1 MAMNGHSLLLC
12 RNSQRVLLSSSTEE
26 SSRLADLGMT
36 NTRYAVSLLRSIIFD
51 LDGVLADSE
60 PGWNQIDA
68 KLLADYGVKYRG
80 EYHQN
85 VVGVSYRLAVEF
97 YKKAFGLSVP
107 TEEMMRRRGEIATEF
122 FADRVGLFPHVKK
135 VLEELRQMKLHL
147 AVATSS
153 VSASARPF
161 LDRHQLTGFFEVIV
175 TGEEV
180 ERGKPAP
187 DIYLGAADKLGI
199 PADACLVVED
209 ALPGVAAAKAA
220 NMRVAAIPDT
230 RFVDLRDY
238 EKEVGY
244 VLGSLKELPAL
255 VRKLAVAK

>member
-1 MAMNGHSLLLC
+1 M
-12 RNSQRVLLSSSTEE
+12 LS
-26 SSRLADLGMT
+26 A
-36 NTRYAVSLLRSIIFD
+36 IIFD

-60 PGWNQIDA
+60 PWWNQIDA
-68 KLLADYGVKYRG
+68 KLLAEYGATYRG
-80 EYHQN
+80 EYHRN

-122 FADRVGLFPHVKK
+122 FADRVGLFPGVKE

-153 VSASARPF
+153 VGASARPF
-161 LDRHQLTGFFEVIV
+161 LDRHQLTGFFQVIV
-175 TGEEV
+175 TGEQV
-180 ERGKPAP
+180 EHGKPAP
-187 DIYLGAADKLGI
+187 DIYLCAAQYLGI

-220 NMRVAAIPDT
+220 KMRVAAIPDI
-230 RFVDLRDY
+230 RFVDPREY
-238 EKEVGY
+238 EKRADF
-244 VLGSLKELPAL
+244 VLTSLQELSTL
-255 VRKLAVAK
+255 VQKLLVAK

>member
-1 MAMNGHSLLLC
+1 M
-12 RNSQRVLLSSSTEE
+12 LS
-26 SSRLADLGMT
+26 
-36 NTRYAVSLLRSIIFD
+36 AVIFD

-60 PGWNQIDA
+60 PWWSEIDA
-68 KLLADYGVKYRG
+68 KLLAERGVTYRG

-97 YKKAFGLSVP
+97 YKKAFGLSLP

-122 FADRVGLFPHVKK
+122 FADRVDLFPNVKE
-135 VLEELRQMKLHL
+135 VLEKLRHLKLHL

-161 LDRHQLTGFFEVIV
+161 LDRHQLTKFFEVII

-180 ERGKPAP
+180 KDGKPAP
-187 DIYLGAADKLGI
+187 DIYLCAADKLGI
-199 PADACLVVED
+199 RVDACLVVED

-230 RFVDLRDY
+230 RFVDSAAY
-238 EKEVGY
+238 EKEADY
-244 VLGSLKELPAL
+244 VLGSLNELPQL
-255 VRKLAVAK
+255 VREL

>member
-1 MAMNGHSLLLC
+1 M
-12 RNSQRVLLSSSTEE
+12 LS
-26 SSRLADLGMT
+26 
-36 NTRYAVSLLRSIIFD
+36 AVIFD

-60 PGWNQIDA
+60 PWWSHIDA
-68 KLLADYGVKYRG
+68 KLLAEYGVTYRG
-80 EYHQN
+80 EHHQN

-97 YKKAFGLSVP
+97 YKKTFGLSVP

-122 FADRVGLFPHVKK
+122 FANRVGLFPNVKE

-153 VSASARPF
+153 VSQSARPF
-161 LDRHQLTGFFEVIV
+161 LDRHQLTKFFEVIV

-180 ERGKPAP
+180 EHGKPAP
-187 DIYLGAADKLGI
+187 DIYLCAVEHLGI
-199 PADACLVVED
+199 PADGGLVVED

-220 NMRVAAIPDT
+220 KMRVAAIPDT
-230 RFVDLRDY
+230 RFVDPRQY
-238 EKEVGY
+238 EKEADY

-255 VRKLAVAK
+255 VRKFTVAK